1 MCAPAENLPLQEH
14 PEVSTPDVEVAAPL
28 QKPRSRRG
36 AVSASVMTEEQATS
50 YVKKVSLS
58 NPILHVLYV
67 LYTLCP
73 SSCNT
78 VNYNNYHGNCL
89 LCVVDVDFQ

>member
-1 MCAPAENLPLQEH
+1 MRPHPLLQEH
-14 PEVSTPDVEVAAPL
+14 PEVSTPDVDVATPL

-58 NPILHVLYV
+58 LTLHLP
-67 LYTLCP
+67 L
-73 SSCNT
+73 
-78 VNYNNYHGNCL
+78 
-89 LCVVDVDFQ
+89 